1 MNALKLDDLVNYKT
15 ALIMFKAKNNLLPS
29 NILKLFIEKRGNL
42 GTRQMGNF
50 QQVFVRTTLKS
61 MSVSVRGVKLWNSFN
76 LELKNSQS
84 VNIFK
89 RRFKIEILKKYKQL

>member
-1 MNALKLDDLVNYKT
+1 
-15 ALIMFKAKNNLLPS
+15 
-29 NILKLFIEKRGNL
+29 
-42 GTRQMGNF
+42 MGNF